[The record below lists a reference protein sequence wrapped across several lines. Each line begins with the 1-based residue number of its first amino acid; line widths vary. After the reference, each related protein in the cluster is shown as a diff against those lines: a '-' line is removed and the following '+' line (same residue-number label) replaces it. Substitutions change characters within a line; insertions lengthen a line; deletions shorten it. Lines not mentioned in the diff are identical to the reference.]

1 MLESEENSK
10 KSLASYHIQVTPK
23 QRGFSVTFKPKAGGF
38 VQEPDPSH
46 KVPKYSD
53 CLLAEDELKYR

>member
-1 MLESEENSK
+1 MLESEQNSK

-23 QRGFSVTFKPKAGGF
+23 QRVFSVTFKSKAVDF
-38 VQEPDPSH
+38 VQELDPSY
-46 KVPKYSD
+46 KAAKYSD